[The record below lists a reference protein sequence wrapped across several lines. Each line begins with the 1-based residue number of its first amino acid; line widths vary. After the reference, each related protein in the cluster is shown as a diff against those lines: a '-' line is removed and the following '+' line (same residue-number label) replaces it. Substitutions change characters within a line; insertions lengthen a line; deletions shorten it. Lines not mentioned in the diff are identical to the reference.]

1 MKKRLWIA
9 RLKTDMLTMAA
20 LVAQMAELL
29 IPTLEVGSSN
39 LGISKFVIEHLFN
52 ANCIEKTKIKKKGR
66 EWPIF

>member
-1 MKKRLWIA
+1 MA

-39 LGISKFVIEHLFN
+39 LGISKFVMEHLFN
-52 ANCIEKTKIKKKGR
+52 ANCIERRK
-66 EWPIF
+66 